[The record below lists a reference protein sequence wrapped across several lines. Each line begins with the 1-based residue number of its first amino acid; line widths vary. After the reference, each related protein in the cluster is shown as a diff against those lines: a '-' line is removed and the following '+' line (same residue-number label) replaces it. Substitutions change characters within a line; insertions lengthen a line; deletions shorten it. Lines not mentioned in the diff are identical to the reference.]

1 MTASKHAEPVKEF
14 VATYKCSVHKDN
26 ELRLAIFY
34 KEYRFV
40 YHTPLSICKKVNY
53 G

>member
-1 MTASKHAEPVKEF
+1 MTKFAMTASKHAEPVKEF

-34 KEYRFV
+34 KEYRVV
-40 YHTPLSICKKVNY
+40 YPYSIHL
-53 G
+53 